1 MKVEEQVCGLELSKK
16 LKGLGVKQDSLFC
29 WYTMRNDVDHQ
40 DQGEPFVDFKYCSD
54 SHFDPDGTSYYH
66 PFEIASAFTVAELG
80 EMLPD
85 GFYTTK
91 KGCFWLSWHD
101 EEGLFGVDGNYIS
114 DCTEADARAK
124 MLIRLVECGRVKP

>member
-1 MKVEEQVCGLELSKK
+1 MKLSNISTLFVCLIWLACLVEAIYQKRTDMIGTTIGAVWEVRGRGLAGRWEDK
-16 LKGLGVKQDSLFC
+16 FPA
-29 WYTMRNDVDHQ
+29 Y
-40 DQGEPFVDFKYCSD
+40 
-54 SHFDPDGTSYYH
+54 
-66 PFEIASAFTVAELG
+66 TVAELG

-91 KGCFWLSWHD
+91 KGSFWLSWHD

-124 MLIRLVECGRVKP
+124 MLIRLVECGRVTP